1 MKQFTIECNIHP
13 STTNLLNA
21 SHYLTPSL
29 ILFQFPSA
37 HLSKQLCLLAEE
49 FGRVRRRRK
58 LKVNESKSKVMSET
72 HYIVHIY
79 G

>member
-13 STTNLLNA
+13 FTTNLLNA
-21 SHYLTPSL
+21 SHYLTPL

-37 HLSKQLCLLAEE
+37 HLSKQLCLLVEE

-58 LKVNESKSKVMSET
+58 LKVNKSKSKVMSEM

-79 G
+79 A